1 MGHIF
6 FTTPMVEGMPGLFTG
21 NDVEGKHA
29 QQTPCRV
36 QHFACSPLVLVIGL
50 KIPSQEFSAALVGA
64 FLHLVSLIFF
74 LPLYT
79 LFFIR
84 TTALTLSVHPIKKC
98 CNGVEIKRSQS
109 QLYKCAHVRLSY

>member
-84 TTALTLSVHPIKKC
+84 TTALTLSVHAIKKC

>member
-6 FTTPMVEGMPGLFTG
+6 FTNPMVEGLPGIFTG

-74 LPLYT
+74 FFAFLY
-79 LFFIR
+79 FVFRMINSAHIISASHQKNVV
-84 TTALTLSVHPIKKC
+84 TA
-98 CNGVEIKRSQS
+98 
-109 QLYKCAHVRLSY
+109 

>member
-6 FTTPMVEGMPGLFTG
+6 FTTPMVEGLPGLFTG

-64 FLHLVSLIFF
+64 FLHLVSLIGF
-74 LPLYT
+74 LAFLY
-79 LFFIR
+79 FVFHKINSAHIISASHQKNVV
-84 TTALTLSVHPIKKC
+84 TA
-98 CNGVEIKRSQS
+98 
-109 QLYKCAHVRLSY
+109 